1 MIHVD
6 ASHNGGEV
14 TLEVGEVVEISL
26 AENRTTGFRWEIKSQ
41 AEPACAL
48 VNSTFEAAVSPPGKG
63 GTHRW
68 QFQAEHQ
75 GIGEIALEYRRA
87 WDPDVP
93 PRQSFRLNVTV
104 RERGSSPSSTARSE

>member
-6 ASHNGGEV
+6 ASQNGREV

-48 VNSTFEAAVSPPGKG
+48 VNSTFEVAVSPLGKG

-68 QFQAEHQ
+68 QFQGERQ
-75 GIGEIALEYRRA
+75 GIGEITLEYRRA
-87 WDPDVP
+87 WHPEAP
-93 PRQSFRLNVTV
+93 PRQSFRLNVNV
-104 RERGSSPSSTARSE
+104 RERGISPSSTARSE